1 VTAGCGNPLVIKPWV
16 DFTNEP
22 CETHIEKHAG

>member
-1 VTAGCGNPLVIKPWV
+1 VTAGCSNPLVIKPGV

-22 CETHIEKHAG
+22 CETHIDI